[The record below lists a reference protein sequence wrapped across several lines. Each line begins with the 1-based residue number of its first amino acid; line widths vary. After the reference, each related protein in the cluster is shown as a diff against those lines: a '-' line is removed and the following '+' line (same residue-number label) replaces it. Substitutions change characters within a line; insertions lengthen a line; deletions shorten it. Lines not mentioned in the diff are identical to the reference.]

1 MKTTKEK
8 YAQEKIMDILLM
20 LNVVEARNVLDAICQ
35 SLGQKTPAFKKRAGQ
50 KSKIELDRELY
61 EFILS
66 LDLEFMTQG
75 DVLAACIDKFGKER
89 SPSRTSLNRAFNNGV
104 LLARKDINHEE

>member
-8 YAQEKIMDILLM
+8 DAQDNIMDILLT
-20 LNVVEARNVLDAICQ
+20 LNVIEARNVLDATCR
-35 SLGQKTPAFKKRAGQ
+35 SLGLSAPVFQKRSRQ

-66 LDLEFMTQG
+66 LDLEFVTQK
-75 DVLAACIDKFGKER
+75 DVLAACIDKFGVER
-89 SPSRTSLNRAFNNGV
+89 SPSRTGLNRAINNGV
-104 LLARKDINHEE
+104 FLVRKDNKS